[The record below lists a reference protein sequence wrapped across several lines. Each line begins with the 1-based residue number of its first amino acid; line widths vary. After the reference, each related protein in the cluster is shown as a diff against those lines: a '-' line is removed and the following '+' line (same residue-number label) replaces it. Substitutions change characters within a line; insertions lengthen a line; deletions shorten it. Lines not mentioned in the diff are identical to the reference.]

1 MYPVGIMNT
10 FYEVAMRTKY
20 NSEVISSII
29 HVDSYL
35 ILHDLPIISNILSSI
50 K

>member
-10 FYEVAMRTKY
+10 FYEGTTNTKH
-20 NSEVISSII
+20 NSEVISITI

-35 ILHDLPIISNILSSI
+35 ILHVLPIISNLLSSI

>member
-10 FYEVAMRTKY
+10 FYEVTMIIKY
-20 NSEVISSII
+20 NSEVINIII

-35 ILHDLPIISNILSSI
+35 ILHDLPIISNLLSSI

>member
-10 FYEVAMRTKY
+10 FYGVTVNTKH
-20 NSEVISSII
+20 NSEVISII
-29 HVDSYL
+29 INVQSYL
-35 ILHDLPIISNILSSI
+35 ILHDLLIISNLLSSI

>member
-10 FYEVAMRTKY
+10 FYEVTTSTKH

-29 HVDSYL
+29 QVDSYL
-35 ILHDLPIISNILSSI
+35 ILHDLSIISNLLSSI

>member
-10 FYEVAMRTKY
+10 FYEVTMITKH
-20 NSEVISSII
+20 NSEVISIII

-35 ILHDLPIISNILSSI
+35 ILHDLPTISNLLSSI